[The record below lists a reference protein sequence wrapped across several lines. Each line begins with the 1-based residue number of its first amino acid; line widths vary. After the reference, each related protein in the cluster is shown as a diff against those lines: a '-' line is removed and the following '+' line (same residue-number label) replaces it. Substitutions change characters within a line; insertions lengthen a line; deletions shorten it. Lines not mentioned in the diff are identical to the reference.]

1 MLGAARRALEVSRGA
16 VAGGGAVPG
25 VDELAARVAGELDGR
40 WAARTRA
47 VVNATGV
54 VLHTNLGRAPLS
66 AAARAAV
73 AEAAG
78 YAAVEYDLAAGTRGR
93 RGAAA
98 EALLREATGAEAAL
112 AVNNA
117 AGALLLA
124 LGGLARGREVLVSR
138 GELIEIGGEFRL
150 PQIMEAAGV
159 VLREVGTTNR
169 THLRDYAA
177 GFGPET
183 GLVLAVHPSNYR
195 VEGFATRPA
204 LDELAALAHEHGL
217 ALLHDVGSG
226 LLAGELGDEPSVSGS
241 LRAGADLVLFSGD
254 KLLGGP
260 QAGLVVGRAELVG
273 RLARHPLARAV
284 RADKLT
290 LAALEATLAAHL
302 AGRRDELPVWRS
314 LLLTVADLE
323 PRAAALARPS
333 GRPRPCAPGPA
344 WPAAAAS
351 PGRAWRASW
360 SRSTR
365 PRTGRRR
372 CWPACAPATLRWW
385 PGPSGAGSCWISAPS
400 PRAGRPGG
408 EGAGRGA
415 RVAARPGRVAAGCP
429 GPLPALMP
437 HVIGTAG
444 HVDHGKS
451 ALIQALTGTD
461 PDRLAEEK
469 ARGLTIDLGF
479 AWTTLP
485 SGREVGFVDVPGH
498 ERFVHNMLAGV
509 GGVGCALFV
518 VDASEG
524 WRPQSAEHLAIL
536 DLLGI
541 PSGVVALTKVDLVD
555 QATRDRVAAEVRDRL
570 RGTTLAGAAVVPTA
584 APSGLGVDALAT
596 ALDAALDRLPEP
608 PDRGRP
614 RVPVD
619 RVFTMRGSGT
629 VVTGTLSG
637 GSLRADG
644 EAELLPSGRRVRVRG
659 LQGHGRPLEMAAPA
673 RRVAVNLAGVA
684 TGQVDRG
691 EVLVLGGQWA
701 ATGTVDC
708 RLRCL
713 PGAPAPLR
721 GRGAYLVYAGAA
733 ESAARLQPLDAAE
746 VRPGGDALV
755 RLHLE
760 RPMVLDVF
768 EPLVLRDS
776 GRDETVGGGLVLDPF
791 PPAAVRGTAARVRR
805 TEELEAREAAGRDGL
820 LERVLA
826 ERGVVPLSDL
836 PRLAAIAPDRLPAAL
851 AGGPGVRGPG
861 GSGGP
866 PGWSPG
872 GPGGGAVVRSRTL
885 AWTRDAWEAAA
896 AAVLE
901 AVEGQH
907 REDPSA
913 PGLPA
918 QAARAAA
925 GLPADPA
932 RPGWPASAGN
942 ELVEALLADGRLVA
956 DGPTLRRPGHGVRLD
971 PAQRALR
978 ARVEAALAEA
988 GVGLLGD
995 SALAELGADRKAT
1008 ALLVRL
1014 GVLVAVAPGGYLG
1027 HSALEAA
1034 VATLRR
1040 SFPDGRPFAA
1050 TEAKEALGTTRRTAI
1065 PLLEHLDRTGVTV
1078 RQGDLRRLAPPG
1090 RRAP

>member
-1 MLGAARRALEVSRGA
+1 
-16 VAGGGAVPG
+16 
-25 VDELAARVAGELDGR
+25 
-40 WAARTRA
+40 
-47 VVNATGV
+47 
-54 VLHTNLGRAPLS
+54 
-66 AAARAAV
+66 
-73 AEAAG
+73 
-78 YAAVEYDLAAGTRGR
+78 
-93 RGAAA
+93 
-98 EALLREATGAEAAL
+98 
-112 AVNNA
+112 
-117 AGALLLA
+117 
-124 LGGLARGREVLVSR
+124 
-138 GELIEIGGEFRL
+138 
-150 PQIMEAAGV
+150 
-159 VLREVGTTNR
+159 
-169 THLRDYAA
+169 
-177 GFGPET
+177 
-183 GLVLAVHPSNYR
+183 
-195 VEGFATRPA
+195 
-204 LDELAALAHEHGL
+204 
-217 ALLHDVGSG
+217 
-226 LLAGELGDEPSVSGS
+226 
-241 LRAGADLVLFSGD
+241 
-254 KLLGGP
+254 
-260 QAGLVVGRAELVG
+260 
-273 RLARHPLARAV
+273 
-284 RADKLT
+284 
-290 LAALEATLAAHL
+290 
-302 AGRRDELPVWRS
+302 
-314 LLLTVADLE
+314 
-323 PRAAALARPS
+323 
-333 GRPRPCAPGPA
+333 
-344 WPAAAAS
+344 
-351 PGRAWRASW
+351 
-360 SRSTR
+360 
-365 PRTGRRR
+365 
-372 CWPACAPATLRWW
+372 
-385 PGPSGAGSCWISAPS
+385 
-400 PRAGRPGG
+400 
-408 EGAGRGA
+408 
-415 RVAARPGRVAAGCP
+415 
-429 GPLPALMP
+429 MP
-437 HVIGTAG
+437 HVIATAG

-509 GGVGCALFV
+509 GGVDCALFV

-536 DLLGI
+536 DLLRI
-541 PSGVVALTKVDLVD
+541 PSAVVALTKVDLVD
-555 QATRDRVAAEVRDRL
+555 QAIRDRAGAEVRDRL
-570 RGTTLAGAAVVPTA
+570 RGTALDGAAVVPTA
-584 APSGLGVDALAT
+584 APSGLGVDALAA
-596 ALDAALDRLPEP
+596 ALDAALDRLSEP

-637 GSLRADG
+637 GSLRAEG

-659 LQGHGRPLEMAAPA
+659 LQGHGRPLEVAAPA

-684 TGQVDRG
+684 TAQVDRG
-691 EVLVLGGQWA
+691 DMLVLAGQWA
-701 ATGTVDC
+701 ATGTADC

-776 GRDETVGGGLVLDPF
+776 GRDETVGGGVVLDPF

-826 ERGVVPLSDL
+826 ERAVVPLSDL
-836 PRLAAIAPDRLPAAL
+836 PRLAAIAPDRLPAAI
-851 AGGPGVRGPG
+851 AAWSG
-861 GSGGP
+861 GSGG
-866 PGWSPG
+866 GS
-872 GPGGGAVVRSRTL
+872 GGGVVRSRTL
-885 AWTRDAWEAAA
+885 AWTREAWEAAGTA
-896 AAVLE
+896 VLAAVQE
-901 AVEGQH
+901 QH
-907 REDPSA
+907 RDDPSA
-913 PGLPA
+913 SGLPA

-925 GLPADPA
+925 SRPADPA
-932 RPGWPASAGN
+932 RPGWPASAGT
-942 ELVEALLADGRLVA
+942 EVVEALCADGRLMA

-995 SALAELGADRKAT
+995 TALAELGADRKAT

-1027 HSALEAA
+1027 RSTLEAA

-1050 TEAKEALGTTRRTAI
+1050 TEAKDALGTTRRTAI

-1078 RQGDLRRLAPPG
+1078 RQGDLRRLAAPG
-1090 RRAP
+1090 